1 MLPRFLYP
9 FLVYRSIVVPF
20 LVVSSVAVPCWML
33 FRLFRFRKHHR
44 PLSFQREALLLV
56 VVLYLSGLAA
66 ATLAPNHNPRL
77 LANDTTGLE
86 LRPKLATLTCPSRS
100 LQKDSRARFF
110 CVYNAKGNVLLFFPL
125 GLLIPLIWKRIRF
138 STGIQISIALSLTIE
153 LLQYVSRAWG
163 SYRAVDIND
172 VILNTLGACLGMILG
187 FLLRSLGSSRSPR
200 QTETLR
206 Q

>member
-1 MLPRFLYP
+1 M
-9 FLVYRSIVVPF
+9 
-20 LVVSSVAVPCWML
+20 
-33 FRLFRFRKHHR
+33 
-44 PLSFQREALLLV
+44 
-56 VVLYLSGLAA
+56 
-66 ATLAPNHNPRL
+66 
-77 LANDTTGLE
+77 
-86 LRPKLATLTCPSRS
+86 
-100 LQKDSRARFF
+100 
-110 CVYNAKGNVLLFFPL
+110 YNAKGNVLLFFPL
-125 GLLIPLIWKRIRF
+125 GILIPLIWKRIRF